1 MDRVTLKNFRCFGE
15 QQSVRLAPL
24 TLLVGDN
31 STGKSSFL
39 AMLRILAELESGS
52 ATPEFKRE
60 PFDLGSFD
68 EVAHMHA
75 SGNHRA
81 TEFLLGF
88 EDLSNIRRPNMVG
101 KFTFRRRGSMPS
113 LVERF
118 TGDGHGAW
126 ILEQIESDGIYTVQA
141 GTQNGTW
148 KVQSDELLRDEIPS
162 SDLLAYVLK
171 RGFEGE
177 FEAYDGPAMVGD
189 DDVRRLNS
197 LPPAAWFHLPGIM
210 PHAGAPLRAKP
221 HRTYDPDRADPDPE
235 GKYVPFYLAQLA
247 RSDSSDWDHLKR
259 QIEHFGTSAQLFD
272 EIRIRE
278 LGTNESDPFQIQVR
292 KGSEPGEGSFKNLV
306 DVGYGISQVLP
317 LTVELLRPQ
326 APWRFL
332 LQQPEIHLHPMAQAA
347 LGTLFCHVAA
357 DDHQLV
363 VETHSDHLIDR
374 VRMDIRDGR
383 TGLTPDDVRILY
395 FERDELDVKIHELW
409 WDENGNIQNA
419 PESYRR
425 FFMEEVERSIWP
437 PD

>member
-1 MDRVTLKNFRCFGE
+1 MDRVTLENFRCFGG
-15 QQSVRLAPL
+15 QRSVGLAPL
-24 TLLVGDN
+24 TLLVGEN

-68 EVAHMHA
+68 EVAHFHA
-75 SGNHRA
+75 SSGLRA
-81 TEFLLGF
+81 AEFSLGF
-88 EDLSNIRRPNMVG
+88 EDVSNARRPNMLG
-101 KFTFRRRGSMPS
+101 TFTFRKRGSMPS
-113 LVERF
+113 LAKRH
-118 TGDGHGAW
+118 TRDGRGAW
-126 ILEQIESDGIYTVQA
+126 ILEQIESNGTYTVRA

-148 KVQSDELLRDEIPS
+148 KVQSDVLLVDEIPS
-162 SDLLAYVLK
+162 SEVLVYVLR

-177 FEAYDGPAMVGD
+177 FQPCDGSAALEED
-189 DDVRRLNS
+189 DIRRLNS
-197 LPPAAWFHLPGIM
+197 MPPAAWFHLPGIL

-235 GKYVPFYLAQLA
+235 GRYVPFYLAQLA
-247 RSDSSDWDHLKR
+247 RSGSSEWGHLKL
-259 QIEHFGTSAQLFD
+259 QIEEFGRNAQLFD

-292 KGSEPGEGSFKNLV
+292 KESGLDTSPFRNLV

-317 LTVELLRPQ
+317 LAVEMLRPQ

-357 DDHQLV
+357 DDHQII
-363 VETHSDHLIDR
+363 VETHSDNLINR
-374 VRMDIRDGR
+374 IRMDIRDKATMLR
-383 TGLTPDDVRILY
+383 PKDVLILY
-395 FERDELDVKIHELW
+395 FEHQEQEVLIHEITI
-409 WDENGNIQNA
+409 DEQGNVCGA
-419 PESYRR
+419 PDSYRE
-425 FFMEEVERSIWP
+425 FFRLESRRSLGL
-437 PD
+437 